1 MHPNL
6 DFPISFY
13 KDTWSV
19 TAISALRKTKFKKH
33 TVPFSQEND
42 VVDIVYDATGRPE
55 AYKHRFGSIDQ
66 SV

>member
-13 KDTWSV
+13 KDMWSV

-33 TVPFSQEND
+33 TVLFSQEND
-42 VVDIVYDATGRPE
+42 VVDIVYNATGRLE
-55 AYKHRFGSIDQ
+55 AHHHFGRVDQ
-66 SV
+66 RV